1 MVCDRDDGASST
13 TAVRRRRFIINGD
26 DDRNVEEAE
35 KRVWDL
41 EREDEDKREKNGIW
55 RFLGKKKGVIL
66 AF

>member
-1 MVCDRDDGASST
+1 MVRQRLFVLD
-13 TAVRRRRFIINGD
+13 GD

-41 EREDEDKREKNGIW
+41 EREDEDEREKNGIW